1 MKKKIGFIAFPCVAI
16 ALLLISI
23 SSVIGYTPATFRVL
37 FNLTY
42 TVPERIVVTLDS
54 GLDDVLFSN
63 NEHTI
68 TYNDHNSSGFVFD
81 GLFDSNG

>member
-1 MKKKIGFIAFPCVAI
+1 MKKGIKF
-16 ALLLISI
+16 LLLFFISVVLCLVTVV
-23 SSVIGYTPATFRVL
+23 SALGYTPATFRVL